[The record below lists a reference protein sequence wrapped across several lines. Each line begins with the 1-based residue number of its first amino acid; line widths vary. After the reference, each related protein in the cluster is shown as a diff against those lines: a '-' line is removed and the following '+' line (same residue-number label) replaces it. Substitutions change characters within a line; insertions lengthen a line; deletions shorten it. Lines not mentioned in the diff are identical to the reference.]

1 MNRGW
6 GTVYLVGAGPG
17 AADLLTLR
25 AARLLA
31 QADVVFHD
39 ALVGPEILSLAERAQ
54 LIAVGK
60 RCGRLSTAQRFINRQ
75 LVAAAQ
81 QHAVVVRLKGG
92 DPMMFGRAQ
101 EEITDLQAAGVPFEI
116 VPGVSAGFA
125 ASAMLAQS
133 LTQRG
138 LSRNVVFV
146 TPRFGEGEHA
156 HEWTRVV
163 LAADTAVI
171 YMAGQQLAAIAQALI
186 AGGMRGGMPA
196 VLVAGASTPGQRVFR
211 SSVEEL
217 ASGERSFDTAS
228 MPVLLMLGAV
238 FESVAEVSSK
248 MTSSIEVIES
258 VMANRPADNPA
269 SRAPERRAA

>member
-1 MNRGW
+1 M
-6 GTVYLVGAGPG
+6 GAGPG

-31 QADVVFHD
+31 RADVVFHD

-101 EEITDLQAAGVPFEI
+101 EEIADLHAAGVPFEI
-116 VPGVSAGFA
+116 VPGISAGFA
-125 ASAMLAQS
+125 ASAVLAQS

-146 TPRFGEGEHA
+146 TPRVGEGERD
-156 HEWTRVV
+156 HEWARVV
-163 LAADTAVI
+163 LVADTAVI
-171 YMAGQQLAAIAQALI
+171 YMAGQQLLAIAQALI
-186 AGGMRGGMPA
+186 AGGMRGGMPV
-196 VLVAGASTPGQRVFR
+196 VLVAGASTPGQRVYR

-217 ASGERSFDTAS
+217 ARGERSFDTAL

-238 FESVAEVSSK
+238 FESVTEVSSDT
-248 MTSSIEVIES
+248 TSSTAVIES
-258 VMANRPADNPA
+258 VLANRPVLDQA
-269 SRAPERRAA
+269 SRTRERRAA